1 MKHSIID
8 SRIEYGQDIP
18 SSIESGLLSL
28 FGVES
33 LVQLSAAEKESIKNS
48 VQILFRTTG
57 ATDYD
62 GFCKAY
68 ALYYLP
74 VNFYKIWRPLLD
86 LVLTDCLPAR
96 GRILELGAG
105 PGSATFGVIEFF
117 KYLAIENSTRSFCLD
132 IALVEK
138 NVDFITIFE
147 KLYSAYA
154 RSLPDNLV
162 VSVKCINDDAFAYL
176 SQEKGSCYDLIIESN
191 MLNPNESI
199 MESRLSEFA
208 VGLNRHMAKHA
219 SAILIEPA
227 KKELTKTLRAT
238 KKQLL
243 SVRLNCYSP
252 CCCNNTECFQFAS
265 GRVNAEGIRLTQQ
278 LFDKGIITRQQKTHA
293 FEYAVFRNDRMSKH
307 EYDGSGNVL
316 SKLENRAGEVIRF
329 KAFILTTVDSGDH
342 FSIKICDGSRPCSGD
357 LLFEVPKSILVEKQ
371 LNCLTA
377 GRGGLVDVKDA
388 VVVNSTIIGVTQKTR
403 LKIYM

>member
-1 MKHSIID
+1 MNHSTID

-28 FGVES
+28 FCVES
-33 LVQLSAAEKESIKNS
+33 LDQLSAAEIESVKNS
-48 VQILFRTTG
+48 VQRLFRITG

-62 GFCKAY
+62 GFCKSY

-86 LVLTDCLPAR
+86 LVLTDSLPVR

-105 PGSATFGVIEFF
+105 PGSATFGLIEFF
-117 KYLAIENSTRSFCLD
+117 KCLATENSTQSFSLV
-132 IALVEK
+132 IVLVEK
-138 NVDFITIFE
+138 NAVFITVFE

-154 RSLPDNLV
+154 SSLPDNLV
-162 VSVKCINDDAFAYL
+162 VSVKCIIDDALAFL
-176 SQEKGSCYDLIIESN
+176 SQGKGNCYDLIIESN

-208 VGLNRHMAKHA
+208 EGLNRHMAKHA

-227 KKELTKTLRAT
+227 KKELTKTLRGA
-238 KKQLL
+238 KKRLL
-243 SVRLNCYSP
+243 AVGLNCYSP
-252 CCCNNTECFQFAS
+252 CCCKNNECFQFAS
-265 GRVNAEGIRLTQQ
+265 GRIDTKGISLTQQ
-278 LFDKGIITRQQKTHA
+278 LYENGIITMRKKTHA
-293 FEYAVFRNDRMSKH
+293 FEYAVFRNDRLSKH
-307 EYDGSGNVL
+307 DYDGSGSVL
-316 SKLENRAGEVIRF
+316 SNLENRAGEVIRF
-329 KAFILTTVDSGDH
+329 NAFILTTVDNGDH
-342 FSIKICDGSRPCSGD
+342 FSMKICDGSRPRSGG
-357 LLFEVPKSILVEKQ
+357 LWFEVPKSILVEKQ

-388 VVVNSTIIGVTQKTR
+388 VVVNSAKIGVTQKTQ

>member
-1 MKHSIID
+1 MNHSTID

-28 FGVES
+28 FCVES
-33 LVQLSAAEKESIKNS
+33 LDQLSAAEIESVKNS
-48 VQILFRTTG
+48 VQRLFRITG

-86 LVLTDCLPAR
+86 LVLTDSLPVR

-105 PGSATFGVIEFF
+105 PGSATFGLIEFF
-117 KYLAIENSTRSFCLD
+117 KCLATENSTQSFSLD
-132 IALVEK
+132 IVLVEK
-138 NVDFITIFE
+138 NDGFIAIFE

-154 RSLPDNLV
+154 SSLPDNLV
-162 VSVKCINDDAFAYL
+162 VSVKCIIDDAFTFL
-176 SQEKGSCYDLIIESN
+176 SQEKGSYYDLIIESN

-208 VGLNRHMAKHA
+208 EGLNRHMAKHA

-227 KKELTKTLRAT
+227 KKELTKTLRGA

-243 SVRLNCYSP
+243 AVGLNCYSP
-252 CCCNNTECFQFAS
+252 CCCNNSECFQFAS
-265 GRVNAEGIRLTQQ
+265 GRVDAEGIRLTQQ

-293 FEYAVFRNDRMSKH
+293 FEYAVFRNDRMRKH
-307 EYDGSGNVL
+307 EYNGSDNVL
-316 SKLENRAGEVIRF
+316 SNLENRSGEVIRF
-329 KAFILTTVDSGDH
+329 NAFILTTVDNGDH
-342 FSIKICDGSRPCSGD
+342 FSMKICDGSRPRSGD
-357 LLFEVPKSILVEKQ
+357 LWFDVPKSILVEKQ
-371 LNCLTA
+371 LNCLLA

-388 VVVNSTIIGVTQKTR
+388 VVVNSAKIGVTQKTR

>member
-1 MKHSIID
+1 MNHSTID

-18 SSIESGLLSL
+18 SAIESGLLSL
-28 FGVES
+28 LRIES
-33 LVQLSAAEKESIKNS
+33 LDQLSFAEKDSVKSS
-48 VQILFRTTG
+48 VQGLFRTTG

-86 LVLTDCLPAR
+86 LVLTDSLPAQ

-117 KYLAIENSTRSFCLD
+117 KCLATENSTQAFSLD
-132 IALVEK
+132 IVLVEK
-138 NVDFITIFE
+138 NVGFITVF
-147 KLYSAYA
+147 KDLYSAYA
-154 RSLPDNLV
+154 SSFPENLA
-162 VSVKCINDDAFAYL
+162 VSVKCIKDDAFAYL
-176 SQEKGSCYDLIIESN
+176 SQGKGSPYDLIIESN

-199 MESRLSEFA
+199 TESCLSEFA
-208 VGLNRHMAKHA
+208 AGLNQHMAKHA

-227 KKELTKTLRAT
+227 KKELTKTLREA

-243 SVRLNCYSP
+243 DAGLKCYSP
-252 CCCNNTECFQFAS
+252 CCCNNSECFQFAS
-265 GRVNAEGIRLTQQ
+265 GRVNAEGIRLTRQ
-278 LFDKGIITRQQKTHA
+278 LFEKGIITRQQKTHA
-293 FEYAVFRNDRMSKH
+293 FEYAVFRNDRMRKH
-307 EYDGSGNVL
+307 EYDGSGKVL
-316 SKLENRAGEVIRF
+316 SNLENCAGEVIRF
-329 KAFILTTVDSGDH
+329 KAFILTTVDNGDH
-342 FSIKICDGSRPCSGD
+342 FSMKICDGSRPHSGD
-357 LLFEVPKSILVEKQ
+357 IWFEVPKSILVEKQ

-388 VVVNSTIIGVTQKTR
+388 VVVHSAKIGVTQKTR

>member
-1 MKHSIID
+1 MNHSTID

-18 SSIESGLLSL
+18 SAIESGLLSL
-28 FGVES
+28 FRIES
-33 LVQLSAAEKESIKNS
+33 LDQLSSAEKESVKNS
-48 VQILFRTTG
+48 VQRLFRTTG

-86 LVLTDCLPAR
+86 LVLTDSLPAR

-117 KYLAIENSTRSFCLD
+117 KCLAVENSAQSFSLD
-132 IALVEK
+132 IVLVEK
-138 NVDFITIFE
+138 NAGFITVFKE
-147 KLYSAYA
+147 LYSSFES
-154 RSLPDNLV
+154 SLPDNLV
-162 VSVKCINDDAFAYL
+162 VSVNCINDDAFAHL
-176 SQEKGSCYDLIIESN
+176 SKESCGYDLIIESN
-191 MLNPNESI
+191 MLNPNEDI

-208 VGLNRHMAKHA
+208 AGLKRHMTKHA

-227 KKELTKTLRAT
+227 KKELTKTLRAA

-243 SVRLNCYSP
+243 DAGLNCYSP
-252 CCCNNTECFQFAS
+252 CCCNNSECFQFAS
-265 GRVNAEGIRLTQQ
+265 GRVNAEGIRLTRQ
-278 LFDKGIITRQQKTHA
+278 LFEKGIITRQQKTHA

-307 EYDGSGNVL
+307 EYDGSGDVL
-316 SKLENRAGEVIRF
+316 SNLENSAGEVIRF
-329 KAFILTTVDSGDH
+329 KAFILTTVDNGDH
-342 FSIKICDGSRPCSGD
+342 FSMKICDGSRPRSGD
-357 LLFEVPKSILVEKQ
+357 LWFDVPKSILVEKQ

-388 VVVNSTIIGVTQKTR
+388 VVLNSAKIGVTQKTR

>member
-1 MKHSIID
+1 MNHSTID

-18 SSIESGLLSL
+18 SAIEAGLLSL
-28 FGVES
+28 FRIES
-33 LVQLSAAEKESIKNS
+33 LDKLSSAEKESVKNS
-48 VQILFRTTG
+48 VQRLFRTTG

-86 LVLTDCLPAR
+86 LVLTDSLPVR
-96 GRILELGAG
+96 ERILELGAG

-117 KYLAIENSTRSFCLD
+117 KCLATENSAQSFSLD
-132 IALVEK
+132 IVLVEK
-138 NVDFITIFE
+138 NAGFITVFE
-147 KLYSAYA
+147 QLYSAYA
-154 RSLPDNLV
+154 SSLPDNLV
-162 VSVKCINDDAFAYL
+162 VSVKCINDDAFAFL
-176 SQEKGSCYDLIIESN
+176 SQEKDSSYDLIIESN
-191 MLNPNESI
+191 MLNPNEDI

-208 VGLNRHMAKHA
+208 AGLKRHMTKHA

-227 KKELTKTLRAT
+227 KKELTKTLRAA

-243 SVRLNCYSP
+243 DAGLNCYSP
-252 CCCNNTECFQFAS
+252 CCCNNSECFQFAS
-265 GRVNAEGIRLTQQ
+265 GRVDAEGIHLTQQ

-307 EYDGSGNVL
+307 KYDGSGDVL
-316 SKLENRAGEVIRF
+316 SNLENRAGEVIRF
-329 KAFILTTVDSGDH
+329 KAFILTTVDNGDH
-342 FSIKICDGSRPCSGD
+342 FSIKICDGSRHHSGD
-357 LLFEVPKSILVEKQ
+357 LWFEVPKSILVEKE

-388 VVVNSTIIGVTQKTR
+388 VGVSSAKIGVTQKTR